1 MGDEPFTVETP
12 GGVVSRQISTDGKSV
27 KVNMGEVSFHSAV
40 IPVIQI
46 EIWERGAGYTLATDS
61 SSMAV
66 AGVALKLGL
75 CDADIT
81 VHMPG
86 GSLNIQFRNGF
97 RATMTGPVTKVCD
110 GVMTQE
116 MFKGGL

>member
-1 MGDEPFTVETP
+1 
-12 GGVVSRQISTDGKSV
+12 
-27 KVNMGEVSFHSAV
+27 MGEVSFHSAV

-97 RATMTGPVTKVCD
+97 RACGSVHLATRRD
-110 GVMTQE
+110 GTRCGAHQR
-116 MFKGGL
+116 